1 MKKFR
6 RFLSLAIGFAMLVS
20 AFATMTAVSAAELE
34 VYDPDYDF
42 VRDGYTVYP
51 GFEDYI
57 ETLSS
62 YDGHTNVIHIKENNG
77 SSAIASKIFDETLQV
92 GKYNFSFDFK
102 SDTYKGSS
110 STGEVAY
117 IDVRSNPLT
126 SMSTNGDFDSGWNR
140 WSFGTD
146 STGFMRCFET
156 NGAINDTYGTM
167 TDYKNNVWYHI
178 DCVYNY
184 DESKIQLYCDG
195 ENFATRPITSESANA
210 FIIDIRQSAG
220 SKGAK
225 GNVYFSNVKVN
236 ALGNQKI
243 TAAYDLANSTDSA
256 ISVKF
261 SEKINDASGLK
272 VVDSETLETVSTSA
286 TINGLTATIPVSN
299 LKYGAEYRI
308 TIPEGITGLLGGTT
322 TAQEILFN
330 TADVTGSF
338 GAHVFSD
345 DFESYTAMKNAGDT
359 DSEGLADVW
368 GANVSGNNYALGR
381 YIYQNGDNKVLSL
394 RGWWS
399 KGAKSIIPYHAFE
412 KAYTD
417 GRIEYNFD
425 MAVNDPDAND
435 ALMGTDQTRMFSFV
449 LKRADGTVYD
459 TVFTVKG
466 NKISLGSPVGWDATA
481 DEVTTFNMPNNLTDM
496 VSFKVVTDLTNGKI
510 KTYVKQEN
518 GNYLLLNND
527 PNGATYNRGGT
538 SAFGFKLFRG
548 SSTDTLI
555 EDTSMLI
562 DNVTVDIGE
571 PPMSAVVKKVRLG
584 DDELTSKDS
593 SAATTD
599 IKVYFNQNM
608 DTTTLN
614 NISIDAADGSAV
626 DKDVTYDADT
636 YCATLKLKGML
647 KAKTAYTINVPT
659 TVKTADGRA
668 LARAYAGAFTTGEG
682 TLFVSNPTLKNGDL
696 DATKENTKAG
706 DTLTAKVSVINQTGS
721 SDDLV
726 LILAAYDGDKL
737 IDLKYDPKAY
747 TAADTNFELTT
758 TYTIPENV
766 GDLNVQVML
775 WNGFGKMMPV
785 KGAITLE

>member
-1 MKKFR
+1 
-6 RFLSLAIGFAMLVS
+6 
-20 AFATMTAVSAAELE
+20 
-34 VYDPDYDF
+34 
-42 VRDGYTVYP
+42 
-51 GFEDYI
+51 
-57 ETLSS
+57 
-62 YDGHTNVIHIKENNG
+62 
-77 SSAIASKIFDETLQV
+77 
-92 GKYNFSFDFK
+92 
-102 SDTYKGSS
+102 
-110 STGEVAY
+110 
-117 IDVRSNPLT
+117 
-126 SMSTNGDFDSGWNR
+126 
-140 WSFGTD
+140 
-146 STGFMRCFET
+146 
-156 NGAINDTYGTM
+156 
-167 TDYKNNVWYHI
+167 
-178 DCVYNY
+178 
-184 DESKIQLYCDG
+184 
-195 ENFATRPITSESANA
+195 
-210 FIIDIRQSAG
+210 
-220 SKGAK
+220 
-225 GNVYFSNVKVN
+225 
-236 ALGNQKI
+236 
-243 TAAYDLANSTDSA
+243 
-256 ISVKF
+256 
-261 SEKINDASGLK
+261 
-272 VVDSETLETVSTSA
+272 
-286 TINGLTATIPVSN
+286 
-299 LKYGAEYRI
+299 
-308 TIPEGITGLLGGTT
+308 
-322 TAQEILFN
+322 
-330 TADVTGSF
+330 
-338 GAHVFSD
+338 
-345 DFESYTAMKNAGDT
+345 
-359 DSEGLADVW
+359 
-368 GANVSGNNYALGR
+368 
-381 YIYQNGDNKVLSL
+381 
-394 RGWWS
+394 
-399 KGAKSIIPYHAFE
+399 
-412 KAYTD
+412 
-417 GRIEYNFD
+417 

-466 NKISLGSPVGWDATA
+466 NKISLGNPVGWDATA

-518 GNYLLLNND
+518 GNYLLLNSD

-562 DNVTVDIGE
+562 DNITVDVGE

-608 DTTTLN
+608 DTTTLD
-614 NISIDAADGSAV
+614 NISVSAADSSAV
-626 DKDVTYDADT
+626 DKDVTYNADT

-682 TLFVSNPTLKNGDL
+682 TLFVSNPTLKNGDV

-706 DTLTAKVSVINQTGS
+706 DSLTAKVSVINQTGS
-721 SDDLV
+721 NDDLV

-758 TYTIPENV
+758 TYKVPENV

>member
-1 MKKFR
+1 MKKIK
-6 RFLSLAIGFAMLVS
+6 RFLSMAIGLVMLVS
-20 AFATMTAVSAAELE
+20 ALSGMTVASAVELE
-34 VYDPDYDF
+34 VYDPNYDF
-42 VRDGYTVYP
+42 VRDGYLNNNSDAV
-51 GFEDYI
+51 
-57 ETLSS
+57 ETLDS
-62 YDGHTNVIHIKENNG
+62 YDGRSNVIHIKENNG
-77 SSAIASKIFDETLQV
+77 NTSVGAVVSDEALATD
-92 GKYNFSFDFK
+92 KYNFSFDFK
-102 SDTYKGSS
+102 SSTYQAGT
-110 STGEVAY
+110 STGPFAY
-117 IDVRSNPLT
+117 ITVSTKAAT
-126 SMSTNGDFDSGWNR
+126 SDIFTGWAPF
-140 WSFGTD
+140 SFGTKSTGSMGLCFVNATEYD
-146 STGFMRCFET
+146 STYGYKENCQ
-156 NGAINDTYGTM
+156 NDA
-167 TDYKNNVWYHI
+167 WYHI
-178 DCVYNY
+178 DCIY
-184 DESKIQLYCDG
+184 DYSNQKIQIYCDG
-195 ENFATRPITSESANA
+195 EKISERAMYEGGETANA
-210 FIIDIRQSAG
+210 FFVTSRQSSG

-225 GNVYFSNVKVN
+225 GDVYFSNVKVN

-243 TAAYDLANSTDSA
+243 TAAYDSANSTDSA

-338 GAHVFSD
+338 GTHVFSD
-345 DFESYTAMKNAGDT
+345 DFEGYTAMKNAGDT

-399 KGAKSIIPYHAFE
+399 KGAKSIISYHAFE

-466 NKISLGSPVGWDATA
+466 NKISLGNPVGWDATA

-614 NISIDAADGSAV
+614 NISIDAADSSAV
-626 DKDVTYDADT
+626 DKDVTYNADT

-668 LARAYAGAFTTGEG
+668 LAREYVGAFTTGEG
-682 TLFVSNPTLKNGDL
+682 TLFVSNPTLKNGDV

-706 DTLTAKVSVINQTGS
+706 NTLTAKVSVINQTGS

>member
-6 RFLSLAIGFAMLVS
+6 RFLSWAIGFAMLVS
-20 AFATMTAVSAAELE
+20 VFASMTAVSAVELE
-34 VYDPDYDF
+34 VNDPNYDF
-42 VRDGYTVYP
+42 ANGYQASNDTVV
-51 GFEDYI
+51 ENLD
-57 ETLSS
+57 S
-62 YDGHTNVIHIKENNG
+62 YDGRKNVIHIKENSGNTSIG
-77 SSAIASKIFDETLQV
+77 AMVSDEALVTD
-92 GKYNFSFDFK
+92 KYNFSFDFK
-102 SDTYKGSS
+102 SDMYKTGTSTGDFAFLTIHTKASTADILSGWLPTSFGTS
-110 STGEVAY
+110 STGAMGMCFVNATAY
-117 IDVRSNPLT
+117 DAS
-126 SMSTNGDFDSGWNR
+126 
-140 WSFGTD
+140 
-146 STGFMRCFET
+146 
-156 NGAINDTYGTM
+156 YGV
-167 TDYKNNVWYHI
+167 KENCQNNVWYHM
-178 DCVYNY
+178 DCIY
-184 DESKIQLYCDG
+184 DYDNQKIQLYCDG
-195 ENFATRPITSESANA
+195 EKFAERAMFDGGETANA
-210 FIIDIRQSAG
+210 FIITSRQSDKSG
-220 SKGAK
+220 GAR
-225 GNVYFSNVKVN
+225 GDVYFSNVKVN

-243 TAAYDLANSTDSA
+243 TAAYDSANSTDSA

-338 GAHVFSD
+338 GTHA
-345 DFESYTAMKNAGDT
+345 FEDNFDGYTAVKNAGSEITDT
-359 DSEGLADVW
+359 NFTNNWPIVMNGGTQW
-368 GANVSGNNYALGR
+368 GLGR
-381 YIYQNGDNKVLSL
+381 YVWANNGNNVLRIDS
-394 RGWWS
+394 WQVVN
-399 KGAKSIIPYHAFE
+399 AKSLKTWHKFDQ
-412 KAYTD
+412 AYTD
-417 GRIEYNFD
+417 GVVEYNFD
-425 MAVNDPDAND
+425 LAINDPND
-435 ALMGTDQTRMFSFV
+435 TKYMTYTFGLHRGENAEPDHVFDIS
-449 LKRADGTVYD
+449 DGTI
-459 TVFTVKG
+459 KLA
-466 NKISLGSPVGWDATA
+466 NSLGNNSSPET
-481 DEVTTFNMPNNLTDM
+481 VTKLTMSGGLTDM
-496 VSFKVVTDLTNGKI
+496 VSFKVVEDLTNKKI
-510 KTYVKQEN
+510 KTYAKINDKYE
-518 GNYLLLNND
+518 LLNSN
-527 PNGATYNRGGT
+527 PEGASISDYHYAGGGT
-538 SAFGFKLFRG
+538 TGLDFMTFKSGG
-548 SSTDTLI
+548 STLNT
-555 EDTSMLI
+555 DTSMLI
-562 DNVTVDIGE
+562 DNVTVDVGE

-608 DTTTLN
+608 DATTLD
-614 NISIDAADGSAV
+614 NISIDAADSSAV

-682 TLFVSNPTLKNGDL
+682 TLFVSNPTLKNGDV
-696 DATKENTKAG
+696 DATKENTKEG
-706 DTLTAKVSVINQTGS
+706 NTLTAKVSVINQTGS

-758 TYTIPENV
+758 TYKVPENV

-775 WNGFGKMMPV
+775 WNGFNKMMPV

>member
-6 RFLSLAIGFAMLVS
+6 RFLSMAIGFSMLVS
-20 AFATMTAVSAAELE
+20 VFAGMTAVSAVELE
-34 VYDPDYDF
+34 VNDPNYDF
-42 VRDGYTVYP
+42 ANGYQASNDTVV
-51 GFEDYI
+51 ENLD
-57 ETLSS
+57 S
-62 YDGHTNVIHIKENNG
+62 YDGRKNVIHIKENSGNTSIG
-77 SSAIASKIFDETLQV
+77 AVVSDEALVTD
-92 GKYNFSFDFK
+92 KYNFSFDFK
-102 SDTYKGSS
+102 SDMYKAGTSTGDFAFLTIHTKASTADILSGWLPTSFGTS
-110 STGEVAY
+110 STGAMGMCFVNATAY
-117 IDVRSNPLT
+117 DAS
-126 SMSTNGDFDSGWNR
+126 
-140 WSFGTD
+140 
-146 STGFMRCFET
+146 
-156 NGAINDTYGTM
+156 YGV
-167 TDYKNNVWYHI
+167 KENCQNNVWYHM
-178 DCVYNY
+178 DCIY
-184 DESKIQLYCDG
+184 DYDNQKIQLYCDG
-195 ENFATRPITSESANA
+195 EKFAERAMFDGGETANA
-210 FIIDIRQSAG
+210 FIITSRQSDKSG
-220 SKGAK
+220 GAR
-225 GNVYFSNVKVN
+225 GDVYFSNVKVN

-243 TAAYDLANSTDSA
+243 TAAYDSANSTDSA

-272 VVDSETLETVSTSA
+272 VVDSETLETVSTST
-286 TINGLTATIPVSN
+286 TINGLTATIPVIN

-518 GNYLLLNND
+518 GNYLLLNSD

-593 SAATTD
+593 SAATTN

-608 DTTTLN
+608 DATTLN
-614 NISIDAADGSAV
+614 NISIDAADSSAV

-682 TLFVSNPTLKNGDL
+682 TLFVSNPNIKNGDV